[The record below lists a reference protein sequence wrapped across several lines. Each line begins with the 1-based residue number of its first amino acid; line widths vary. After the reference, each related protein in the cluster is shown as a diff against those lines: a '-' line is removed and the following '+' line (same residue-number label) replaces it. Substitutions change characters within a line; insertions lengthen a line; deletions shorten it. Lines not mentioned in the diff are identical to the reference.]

1 MKKFLKIM
9 KDEARRKKYCPSTPT
24 GIVNMKT

>member
-1 MKKFLKIM
+1 MKIFLKIM
-9 KDEARRKKYCPSTPT
+9 KDEARKKKYCASTPT